1 MFDEEVEKVTEPHNS
16 AHHVQRERIELVT
29 PTLDLQGACRACED
43 AFIAHNESFLGQSA
57 NDWPAFVLRCAEEA
71 AGRTITPD
79 RVPQSVFILTRIAPD
94 GSRAALG
101 VSKLRHS
108 LTPALEDAGG
118 HIGYRIRPDERGKGY
133 GTQILALT
141 LPHARDLGLA
151 RVLLTCDADN
161 IRSARVIMANGGVLV
176 SEGHSPL
183 RGARVCRYW
192 IAL

>member
-1 MFDEEVEKVTEPHNS
+1 MNEPPNGAKPDLPNPS
-16 AHHVQRERIELVT
+16 QSERIALIT
-29 PTLDLQGACRACED
+29 PELDLQDACRACED
-43 AFIAHNESFLGQSA
+43 AFSAAGETYLGQSA
-57 NDWPAFVLRCAEEA
+57 DDWVAFVHRCAEEA
-71 AGRTITPD
+71 AGRPSTPE
-79 RVPQSVFILTRIAPD
+79 RVPQSVFILTRVAPD

-101 VSKLRHS
+101 VSKLRHT

-118 HIGYRIRPDERGKGY
+118 HISYRIRPDERGKGY
-133 GTQILALT
+133 GTLILALT

-161 IRSARVIMANGGVLV
+161 IRSARVIMANGGVLT